1 MWGWNCQMW
10 EKNKGTTK
18 CDKRTVTCDVKTT
31 QYEDETVKYEKKA
44 REPPNVTK
52 KTIICDKNRADV
64 MLVLLNM
71 KMKPSNL
78 RKTN

>member
-1 MWGWNCQMW
+1 MW

-71 KMKPSNL
+71 TMKPSNL
-78 RKTN
+78 RKTK